1 MFALVTKLKSSGRK
15 ILNTSLPLH
24 LSSGLDAGHD
34 FLNSVSR
41 LINGFLT
48 VRGFTYS
55 MDELNL
61 GKKERKSIGTAMK
74 RMERSVTK
82 LVDEFESGD
91 LERLPGQNLQETF
104 EIKVMNELAKARD
117 KAGEIVQ
124 EGLGMTNSGIIMTK
138 SGARGSSLNIGQM
151 MGSVG
156 QQSIRG
162 KRIMRGYEDRTLPH
176 FKEHDPAPAARGFVY
191 NCYRDGLTPLEFFF
205 HAMGGREGLVDTA
218 VRTQQSGYMQRRL
231 INALEHLR
239 VEYDGT
245 VRKS

>member
-1 MFALVTKLKSSGRK
+1 MQ
-15 ILNTSLPLH
+15 
-24 LSSGLDAGHD
+24 
-34 FLNSVSR
+34 
-41 LINGFLT
+41 
-48 VRGFTYS
+48 
-55 MDELNL
+55 
-61 GKKERKSIGTAMK
+61 
-74 RMERSVTK
+74 
-82 LVDEFESGD
+82 ES
-91 LERLPGQNLQETF
+91 F

-117 KAGEIVQ
+117 AAGEIVQ
-124 EGLGMTNSGIIMTK
+124 NGLPLENSGIIMTR

-176 FKEHDPAPAARGFVY
+176 FRENDATPIARGFVY

-245 VRKS
+245 VRNSVGDIVQFTYGEDGIDPSKSDHGVAVNVAHLTDRTKINMEKGRKATDKYIEERIEGIQIDVTPTPQGRDA